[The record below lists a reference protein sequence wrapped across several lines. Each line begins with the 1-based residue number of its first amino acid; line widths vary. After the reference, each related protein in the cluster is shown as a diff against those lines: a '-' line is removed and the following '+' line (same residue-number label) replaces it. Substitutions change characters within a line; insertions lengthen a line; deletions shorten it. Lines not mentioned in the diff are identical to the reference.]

1 MLPSAA
7 SVGGLM
13 EAIGAPIEL
22 RGALPTIISAD
33 ALPPPLAL
41 EKTDG
46 LLRLDTVTVVRRR
59 ALRRR
64 RLFLRLLPVVLLLL
78 FRERAVGG
86 LIVGGLIRDPESL
99 GASCACAVSSWTNPP
114 THKMSAA
121 REMIADLRMVFSR

>member
-1 MLPSAA
+1 MLPSAV

-13 EAIGAPIEL
+13 EAVGPLIEL
-22 RGALPTIISAD
+22 RGALPTIMFGGAP
-33 ALPPPLAL
+33 LPLAL
-41 EKTDG
+41 EKTAG
-46 LLRLDTVTVVRRR
+46 PLRLEAAIGARRR

-64 RLFLRLLPVVLLLL
+64 RLFLRLLPVVPLLL
-78 FRERAVGG
+78 FCERAVGG